1 MSGLSRLKLCFL
13 AGTLEHGGAERQL
26 FYILQAL
33 CKAGANPRLLSM
45 DQGEFWEQKIK
56 ALGVSVTSIG
66 GRGSRLARLFRVLK
80 EMREERPDVLQ
91 SQHFFTNAYVGLSAR
106 LSHAIGIGAMRSDGH
121 NEASDC
127 GLLGGW
133 LNLHSPRMIAANSHT
148 AIRYAMSRGVP
159 ASRLYFLPN
168 AVDTEWFKPS
178 ARAPE
183 ESLTLVAVGRVA
195 KEKRLDRFI

>member
-33 CKAGANPRLLSM
+33 CQAGATPRLLSM
-45 DQGEFWEQKIK
+45 DQGEFWEQKIR
-56 ALGVSVTSIG
+56 ALGVAVTCIG
-66 GRGSRLARLFRVLK
+66 ERGSRPVRLFRLLK
-80 EMREERPDVLQ
+80 EMRNERPDVLQ

-106 LSHAIGIGAMRSDGH
+106 LSHAVGIGAMRSDGH

-127 GLLGGW
+127 GATGGW

-148 AIRYAMSRGVP
+148 AIRYAMSRGVQ

-168 AVDTEWFKPS
+168 VVDTEWFRPPGPS
-178 ARAPE
+178 PE
-183 ESLTLVAVGRVA
+183 QSLTMVAVGRVA